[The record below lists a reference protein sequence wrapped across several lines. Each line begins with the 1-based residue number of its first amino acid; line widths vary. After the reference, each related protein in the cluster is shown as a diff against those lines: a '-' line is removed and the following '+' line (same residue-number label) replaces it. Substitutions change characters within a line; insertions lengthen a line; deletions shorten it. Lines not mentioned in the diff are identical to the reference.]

1 MPWREAD
8 RSQRIFHLRQHS
20 PGNLWLAKGDVRHPM
35 RESKQ
40 RQFPKRPEPLFE
52 DKSMGQREFWG
63 QTLSQK
69 KSTIMDRLLRRI
81 FSLVMVFCFLVPTV
95 AVIATPKSQQ
105 KKEELPH
112 PKTLEELQKAMA
124 DVAENN
130 HVTGAGIA
138 LVSRG
143 QVLWCG
149 GIGKADLATKRDVTC
164 NTEFRVGSIS
174 KTFVALA
181 LLKLEEEGKI
191 NLYARLLDVAPEIPV
206 KNGWKS
212 SNPVRVVNL
221 LEHTAGF
228 DDMEFS
234 EIYNRHDRADYPLLD
249 VFKRFRE
256 PENVRWPAGT
266 RFSYSNPGYGIAG
279 YLIEKIAG
287 QPFDAYIQQN
297 ILAPMEI
304 TVGDFRLTATNHALL
319 AQGYEGYPPRAVPYK
334 NIYLRPAG
342 DMKASPEE
350 LAKLVQFFLRRGRT
364 DDVQLL
370 KPETIAR
377 MEYPETPSSV
387 KNGLRLGYGLANYTE
402 SSGGV
407 ITHGHDGGID
417 GFISTYRYMP
427 EQNWGYVILLNSTV
441 SGQAL
446 KEMNRLAI
454 DFLSKDFP
462 KAQQPVISLIP
473 KELQKFSGYY
483 APRAPRNQLLA
494 FAEDLTGGTWVRTMD
509 GGLLCSGL
517 FGTRHDLLLPVGKN
531 LFRQEKEPEATAV
544 FFPDAA
550 GRMIYVRSSAGGEP
564 YGERVFP
571 LWLFTRL
578 TLLGLSAVLMASSL
592 LYAVACVFLWIF
604 GELIGVKHLRVRIAP
619 MITVLTLLGVAYAF
633 NKSGNDIGAFN
644 LWSFAVFVGTIAFA
658 LLSLVSLALA
668 VTVPRKQIHKAVRVY
683 SLMVSIACCIVTI
696 FFSAWHLIGLRLWAS

>member
-1 MPWREAD
+1 
-8 RSQRIFHLRQHS
+8 
-20 PGNLWLAKGDVRHPM
+20 M

-40 RQFPKRPEPLFE
+40 RQFPKRPEPFFE
-52 DKSMGQREFWG
+52 AKSMGPHEFREQTFVQMKSTAMG
-63 QTLSQK
+63 HFLRGIFLLGPIFIFLAPSDAILASPQTEQKNKEQPHAQTLE
-69 KSTIMDRLLRRI
+69 
-81 FSLVMVFCFLVPTV
+81 
-95 AVIATPKSQQ
+95 A
-105 KKEELPH
+105 
-112 PKTLEELQKAMA
+112 LQRVMA
-124 DVAENN
+124 DIVEKN

-138 LVSRG
+138 LISRG

-149 GIGKADLATKRDVTC
+149 GIGKADLAANRDVAC

-181 LLKLEEEGKI
+181 LLKLEEEGRV
-191 NLYARLLDVAPEIPV
+191 NLYSRLQDVAPEIPV
-206 KNGWKS
+206 KNAWKS
-212 SNPVRVVNL
+212 SNPVRIVNL

-228 DDMEFS
+228 DDMELS

-256 PENVRWPAGT
+256 PENVRWPPST

-279 YLIEKIAG
+279 YLIEKITS

-297 ILAPMEI
+297 ILTPLDI
-304 TVGDFRLTATNHALL
+304 TVGDFRLTDANRALL
-319 AQGYEGYPPRAVPYK
+319 AQGYEGNPPHAVPYK

-364 DDVQLL
+364 DDFQLL

-377 MEYPETPSSV
+377 MEYPETPSSA

-402 SSGGV
+402 STGGV

-417 GFISTYRYMP
+417 GFLSTYRYMP
-427 EQNWGYVILLNSTV
+427 EQNWGYVILLNDTV

-446 KEMNRLAI
+446 EDMNHLAT
-454 DFLSKDFP
+454 DFLSKDFSKP
-462 KAQQPVISLIP
+462 QQPLISLTP
-473 KELQKFSGYY
+473 DELRKFSGYY

-494 FAEDLTGGTWVRTMD
+494 FVEDLTSGMWIRVVNGK
-509 GGLLCSGL
+509 LLCSDL
-517 FGTRHDLLLPVGKN
+517 LETRHDLLLPVGRN
-531 LFRQEKEPEATAV
+531 LFRREKEPEATAV
-544 FFPDAA
+544 FFPDAT
-550 GRMIYVRSSAGGEP
+550 GRMIYVRSGEGGEP
-564 YGERVFP
+564 YGEKVLP

-578 TLLGLSAVLMASSL
+578 TLLGACVVLMASSL

-604 GELIGVKHLRVRIAP
+604 GELIGVKHLRVRAAP

-633 NKSGNDIGAFN
+633 NKTANEIGAFN
-644 LWSFAVFVGTIAFA
+644 FWSFAVFVGTIAFA
-658 LLSLVSLALA
+658 LLSLASLVLAL
-668 VTVPRKQIHKAVRVY
+668 TVPRRQIHKAVRVY
-683 SLMVSIACCIVTI
+683 SLLVSMACCIVTI